1 VVTAPVTPQVSR
13 SRTGKSRSS
22 LAHDL
27 DARATAALDEA
38 EQMSP
43 GDERIE
49 ATNRAAVFRNAAGIH
64 ELLCGKRDAS
74 KA

>member
-1 VVTAPVTPQVSR
+1 MVNGPVTPQVR
-13 SRTGKSRSS
+13 LSRTGKSPSS
-22 LAHDL
+22 LANDL
-27 DARATAALDEA
+27 DARAAAALHQA

-49 ATNRAAVFRNAAGIH
+49 AANRAAVFRNAANLH
-64 ELLCGKRDAS
+64 ELLCGKRDIS